1 MTKKTPALLVFLL
14 LAQWVFSQN
23 TDLKSIKLNGLY
35 CCNLD
40 AAFTEISKKHPIR
53 FVYDK
58 AQFEQIK
65 FSSYP
70 MDKPLDLFLDQLCKA
85 NKLKYFFE
93 DSVTLRVVDKWYD
106 SSSETINEE
115 KHYNGNPIKTDITL
129 TGRVID
135 QESRETLP
143 YVAVMVKGTNIGTLT
158 NVDGYF
164 TLLKVPSDTA
174 TILISYLGYDKKDIY
189 LNPQSQLEDLLI
201 ELKSNVVNLQEVNIT
216 AEKQDILQVSN
227 IQPGIIKMVPK
238 KLSTLPNLGEKDIL
252 RSFQL
257 MPGVSA
263 ANENSSGLYV
273 RGGTPDQVLVLYD
286 GFTVYN
292 VEHMFGFFSAF
303 NSNAIKDVQLYKG
316 GFDTKYGGRLASV
329 LEITGKDGNQKTFNA
344 ALDMSMMSINSFIE
358 FPIKD
363 KITATFAFRRSW
375 ESPIYNKI
383 FDQFSSENTSSDIA
397 YGGRGFGPSENQQ
410 TVSYFYDFNG
420 KLTWRAGEKD
430 IFAFSVYNGKD
441 NLDNSLTPRAPM
453 SLGGEDFEL
462 DLESVDLTYWGN
474 TGGSVKW
481 SHKVSDKFY
490 INTLLGFS
498 NYFSVRE
505 RSTAGF
511 FARGDEDPNAISRA
525 VNEDNNL
532 LDYTVKADFEYELSE
547 FNHLEFGFQGTYNDI
562 DYTYL
567 QNDTVTVIDRSTQ
580 GEVLST
586 YLQDNIPFLE
596 GKLML
601 TPGLRL
607 NYFSETQKLYY
618 EPRFQFMYKLNEN
631 FRLKGSAGQYY
642 QFAKRVIRE
651 DITSGSRD
659 FWVLSDNENLP
670 VSSSLQYVLGFSY
683 ETPKYV
689 FDVEAYYKNLKN
701 ITEYSLRIQADRTG
715 VDYSENFYT
724 GTGFAE
730 GIDFLL
736 QKKSGK
742 LTGWIG
748 YTLGRAINH
757 IEAFGDY
764 DFYASNDV
772 THEFKTVVSYQYKD
786 WVFGATWIY
795 TTGRPYTAPEGG
807 YQLTLLDGTVV
818 DYINVSVKNGKRL
831 PDYHRFDI
839 SATYN
844 FTLGQAAPASIGV
857 SLFNAYNRKNVWYNE
872 YEIIDNNV
880 IETPV
885 YFLGLTPNINLTI
898 KLK

>member
-1 MTKKTPALLVFLL
+1 MTKKTSIILAFLVLTK
-14 LAQWVFSQN
+14 LASSEN
-23 TDLKSIKLNGLY
+23 IDLHEIKLTGLH
-35 CCNLD
+35 CCNLH
-40 AAFTEISKKHPIR
+40 AVLSEISQKHPIT

-58 AQFEQIK
+58 EQFEKIM
-65 FSSYP
+65 FSSYS
-70 MDKPLDLFLDQLCKA
+70 MNKPLDVFLDQLCKA

-93 DSVTLRVVDKWYD
+93 DTNTIRIVDKWYD
-106 SSSETINEE
+106 SSSETLNETNR
-115 KHYNGNPIKTDITL
+115 YLGDPVKTNITL
-129 TGRVID
+129 TGKVID
-135 QESRETLP
+135 QETRETLP
-143 YVAVMVKGTNIGTLT
+143 YVAIMVKGTNNGTLT

-164 TLLKVPSDTA
+164 TLIKVPSDTS
-174 TILISYLGYDKKDIY
+174 TISVSYLGYNKKEIF
-189 LNPQSQLEDLLI
+189 LNPESQLEDLSI
-201 ELKSNVVNLQEVNIT
+201 EMESNVINLQEVNVT

-227 IQPGIIKMVPK
+227 VQAGIIKMVPK

-257 MPGVSA
+257 MPGISA

-329 LEITGKDGNQKTFNA
+329 LEITGKDGNQKTFNG
-344 ALDMSMMSINSFIE
+344 ALDVSMMSVNSFIE

-363 KITATFAFRRSW
+363 NITATFAFRRSW

-383 FDQFSSENTSSDIA
+383 FDQFSNESSSSDVPV
-397 YGGRGFGPSENQQ
+397 GRGFGPDENQQ
-410 TVSYFYDFNG
+410 TVSYFYDLNG
-420 KLTWRAGEKD
+420 KVTWRAGEND
-430 IFAFSVYNGKD
+430 IVAFSVYSGKD
-441 NLDNSLTPRAPM
+441 NLDNSITKSAPQGF
-453 SLGGEDFEL
+453 GGENFQL
-462 DLESVDLTYWGN
+462 DVESVDLTYWGN
-474 TGGSVKW
+474 TGSSLKW
-481 SHKVSDKFY
+481 SHKISDKFY
-490 INTLLGFS
+490 INTLLGYS

-505 RSTAGF
+505 RSTDGF
-511 FARGDEDPNAISRA
+511 FARGGEGPNSISRGI
-525 VNEDNNL
+525 NEDNNL
-532 LDYTVKADFEYELSE
+532 SDYTAKADFEYELGKN
-547 FNHLEFGFQGTYNDI
+547 NHLEFGFQGVYNNI
-562 DYTYL
+562 DYAYL
-567 QNDTVTVIDRSTQ
+567 QNDTVSVIDRSTQ

-586 YLQDNIPFLE
+586 YLQDNISLLQ
-596 GKLML
+596 GKLTL

-607 NYFSETQKLYY
+607 NYFSETQKFYY
-618 EPRFQFMYKLNEN
+618 EPRFNFMYKLNEK
-631 FRLKGSAGQYY
+631 FRLKGSLGQYY

-659 FWVLSDNENLP
+659 FWVLSDNDKLP
-670 VSSSLQYVLGFSY
+670 VSSSLQYILGFSY
-683 ETPKYV
+683 ETPKFV
-689 FDVEAYYKNLKN
+689 FDVEAYYKNLQN
-701 ITEYSLRIQADRTG
+701 ITEYSLRIQADRNG
-715 VDYSENFYT
+715 VDYSENFFS

-742 LTGWIG
+742 LTGWVG

-772 THEFKTVVSYQYKD
+772 THEFKIVGSYQFRD
-786 WVFGATWIY
+786 WVFASTWIY

-818 DYINVSVKNGKRL
+818 DYVNVSVKNGNRL
-831 PDYHRFDI
+831 PNYHRLDL

-844 FTLGQAAPASIGV
+844 FTIGQAAPASIGV

-872 YEIIDNNV
+872 YEIIDNSV

>member
-1 MTKKTPALLVFLL
+1 MTKKTSIILAFLVFTK
-14 LAQWVFSQN
+14 LASSQN
-23 TDLKSIKLNGLY
+23 IDLHEIKLNDLL
-35 CCNLD
+35 CCNLH
-40 AAFTEISKKHPIR
+40 AALSEISQKYPISI
-53 FVYDK
+53 VYDEE
-58 AQFEQIK
+58 QFEKIE

-70 MDKPLDLFLDQLCKA
+70 MNKPLDVFLDQICKA

-93 DSVTLRVVDKWYD
+93 DTNTIRVVDKWYD
-106 SSSETINEE
+106 SSSETLNQSTRYLGKPVRTNIS
-115 KHYNGNPIKTDITL
+115 L
-129 TGRVID
+129 TGKVID
-135 QESRETLP
+135 QETRESLP
-143 YVAVMVKGTNIGTLT
+143 YVAIMVKGTNNGTLS

-164 TLLKVPSDTA
+164 TLLKVSSDTS
-174 TILISYLGYDKKDIY
+174 TISVSYLGYDKKEIY
-189 LNPQSQLEDLLI
+189 LNPESQLEDLLI
-201 ELKSNVVNLQEVNIT
+201 EMQSNVINLQEVNVT
-216 AEKQDILQVSN
+216 AEKQDILQVSDV
-227 IQPGIIKMVPK
+227 QAGIIKMVPK

-257 MPGVSA
+257 MPGISA

-329 LEITGKDGNQKTFNA
+329 LEITGKDGNQKTFNGA
-344 ALDMSMMSINSFIE
+344 FDLSMMSVNSFIE

-363 KITATFAFRRSW
+363 NITATFAFRRSW
-375 ESPIYNKI
+375 ASPIYNKI
-383 FDQFSSENTSSDIA
+383 FDQFSTENSSSDEPS
-397 YGGRGFGPSENQQ
+397 GRGFGPSENQQ
-410 TVSYFYDFNG
+410 TVSYFYDLNG
-420 KLTWRAGEKD
+420 KVTWRAGEND
-430 IFAFSVYNGKD
+430 ILAFSVYSGKD
-441 NLDNSLTPRAPM
+441 NLDNSLTTSAPPGF
-453 SLGGEDFEL
+453 GGDNFQL
-462 DLESVDLTYWGN
+462 DLESVDITYWGN
-474 TGGSVKW
+474 TGSSIKW

-511 FARGDEDPNAISRA
+511 FARGGEGPNSISRG

-532 LDYTVKADFEYELSE
+532 LDYTAKADFEYELGKN
-547 FNHLEFGFQGTYNDI
+547 NHLEFGFQGVYNDI

-567 QNDTVTVIDRSTQ
+567 QNDTVSVIDRSTQ

-586 YLQDNIPFLE
+586 YLQDNISLLQ
-596 GKLML
+596 GKLSL

-607 NYFSETQKLYY
+607 NYFSETQQFYY
-618 EPRFQFMYKLNEN
+618 EPRFNFMYKLNEK
-631 FRLKGSAGQYY
+631 FRLKGSLGQYY

-659 FWVLSDNENLP
+659 FWVLSDNDKLP
-670 VSSSLQYVLGFSY
+670 VSSSLQYILGFSF
-683 ETPKYV
+683 ETPKFV
-689 FDVEAYYKNLKN
+689 FDVEAYYKNMKN
-701 ITEYSLRIQADRTG
+701 ITEYSLRIQTDRNG

-742 LTGWIG
+742 LTGWVG

-757 IEAFGDY
+757 IDAFGDY

-772 THEFKTVVSYQYKD
+772 THEFKIVGSYQFKD
-786 WVFGATWIY
+786 WVFASTWIY

-818 DYINVSVKNGKRL
+818 DYVNVSVKNGNRL
-831 PDYHRFDI
+831 PSYHRLDL

-844 FTLGQAAPASIGV
+844 FKIGQSAPASIGV

-872 YEIIDNNV
+872 YEIIDNSV